1 MVSLS
6 NHDGATHGRIVT
18 LRSHCHPER
27 SQCHLSV
34 VEGRRTKDDN
44 ARSPQTGKM
53 TTLAAR
59 ADELRAQ
66 IEEANYRYYA
76 LDDPQ
81 ITDAEFDALLRELVE
96 LEREY
101 PELRTPDSPTQRVGA
116 AASQRFAPYAH
127 ARPMLSLANAVS
139 VDELRAF
146 DERARKLAGAAVEY
160 VCELKIDGLAIA
172 LDYRDGLLTR
182 GGTRGDG
189 RVGED
194 VTANLRTIR
203 TIPLRLRS
211 TSFDPSTGSGQA
223 ELRMTGFEVRG
234 EVYLRKSDFERLNTE
249 RERESLP
256 AFANPRNAA
265 SGGVR
270 QLDPALTA
278 KRRLSF
284 FAYQLAVDEG
294 DRSAPKTQWDALA
307 RLRTLGFPVNPHV
320 HRAATLDE
328 VIEYCTNSERKRDS
342 FDYEIDGVVVKV
354 NDFAQQ
360 ERLGVVARDPRWAI
374 AFKFK
379 PREARTKLIDIAIT
393 VGRTGTLNPSAVLA
407 PVQIGGV
414 TVKSAT
420 LHNVDYIKNND
431 IRIGDTVL
439 VTRAGD
445 VIPRVAGPVLSERT
459 GRERK
464 FKMPQRCPV
473 CGSDV
478 DHPPDEAMSRCTNA
492 ACPAQA
498 YERLRHF
505 ASRGAMDIEGIGDVL
520 AQQLT
525 ELNLVR
531 DIADTYK
538 LNESALADV
547 PRMGKKSIENLLR
560 NIEASKQRGPA
571 RLLYGLGIRFVGTQT
586 AQILAD
592 DFGTIDAMAAADEA
606 ELQRSE
612 GIGPEVARSVA
623 LFFKQQPN
631 REMIERLREAGVVM
645 SAPKRVKTGGALSG
659 KSFVLTGTLPNLT
672 REAAAE
678 MIVAAGGKVTGSVSK
693 KTDYVVA
700 GSEPGSKLTKAEQL
714 GIDIL
719 DESGLQALLE

>member
-1 MVSLS
+1 M
-6 NHDGATHGRIVT
+6 T
-18 LRSHCHPER
+18 
-27 SQCHLSV
+27 
-34 VEGRRTKDDN
+34 
-44 ARSPQTGKM
+44 SP
-53 TTLAAR
+53 AAR

-96 LEREY
+96 IEREH
-101 PELRTPDSPTQRVGA
+101 PELETPDSPTQRVGA
-116 AASQRFAPYAH
+116 PALQRFAPYEH

-146 DERARKLAGAAVEY
+146 DERARKLAGAGVEY

-172 LDYRDGLLTR
+172 LDYRDGSLTR

-194 VTANLRTIR
+194 VTANLRAVK
-203 TIPLRLRS
+203 TIPLRLRAVGS
-211 TSFDPSTGSGQA
+211 TPKFVEA
-223 ELRMTGFEVRG
+223 RG
-234 EVYLRKSDFERLNTE
+234 EVYLRKSDFERLNSE
-249 RERESLP
+249 REREGLA

-294 DRSAPKTQWDALA
+294 DRAAPKTQWDALA

-328 VIEYCTNSERKRDS
+328 VVEYCTNSERKRDS
-342 FDYEIDGVVVKV
+342 FDYEIDGVVIKV

-393 VGRTGTLNPSAVLA
+393 VGRTGTLNPSAVLN

-445 VIPRVAGPVLSERT
+445 VIPRVVGPILSERT

-478 DHPPDEAMSRCTNA
+478 DRPPDEAMSRCTNA

-505 ASRGAMDIEGIGDVL
+505 ASRGAMDIEGIGDVM

-538 LNESALADV
+538 LNEAALADV

-560 NIEASKQRGPA
+560 NVEASKQRGPA

-586 AQILAD
+586 AQILVD
-592 DFGTIDAMAAADEA
+592 DFGTIDAIAGADET

-631 REMIERLREAGVVM
+631 REMIERLRQAGVVM

-659 KSFVLTGTLPNLT
+659 KTFVLTGTLPNLT

-678 MIVAAGGKVTGSVSK
+678 LIVAAGGKVTGSVSK

-714 GIDIL
+714 GINIL
-719 DESGLQALLE
+719 DESGLQALLA

>member
-1 MVSLS
+1 
-6 NHDGATHGRIVT
+6 
-18 LRSHCHPER
+18 
-27 SQCHLSV
+27 
-34 VEGRRTKDDN
+34 
-44 ARSPQTGKM
+44 M
-53 TTLAAR
+53 TSRAAR
-59 ADELRAQ
+59 ADELRAG

-76 LDDPQ
+76 FDDPQ
-81 ITDAEFDALLRELVE
+81 ITDAEFDALLRELVD
-96 LEREY
+96 LERAH
-101 PELRTPDSPTQRVGA
+101 PELQTPDSPTQRVGV
-116 AASQRFAPYAH
+116 AASQRFAPYEH

-146 DERARKLAGAAVEY
+146 DERARKLAGADVDY
-160 VCELKIDGLAIA
+160 VCEPKIDGLAIA
-172 LDYRDGLLTR
+172 LDYRDGSLKR

-189 RVGED
+189 SVGED
-194 VTANLRTIR
+194 VTPNLRTIK
-203 TIPLRLRS
+203 TIPLRLRP
-211 TSFDPSTGSGQA
+211 TSFDK
-223 ELRMTGFEVRG
+223 LRMTGLEVRG
-234 EVYLRKSDFERLNTE
+234 EVYLRKSDFERLNGE
-249 RERESLP
+249 REREGLP

-284 FAYQLAVDEG
+284 FAYQLAVDDG
-294 DRSAPKTQWDALA
+294 DGSAPKTQWEALE
-307 RLRTLGFPVNPHV
+307 RLRSLGFPVNPYV
-320 HRAATLDE
+320 QRAATLDE
-328 VIEYCTNSERKRDS
+328 VIEYCTKSERERDS
-342 FDYEIDGVVVKV
+342 LDYEIDGVVVKV

-379 PREARTKLIDIAIT
+379 PREARTKLVDIAIT
-393 VGRTGTLNPSAVLA
+393 VGRTGTLNPSAVLT

-445 VIPRVAGPVLSERT
+445 VIPRVVGPVLSQRS

-464 FKMPQRCPV
+464 FKMPERCPV

-478 DHPPDEAMSRCTNA
+478 DHPPDEAMARCTNA

-538 LNESALADV
+538 LNETALADV

-571 RLLYGLGIRFVGTQT
+571 RLLYGLGIRFVGTRT
-586 AQILAD
+586 AQILVD
-592 DFGTIDAMAAADEA
+592 DLGTIDAIADADE
-606 ELQRSE
+606 ETLQRSE

-631 REMIERLREAGVVM
+631 REMIERLRDAGVVM
-645 SAPKRVKTGGALSG
+645 SAPKRVKTGEALTG
-659 KSFVLTGTLPNLT
+659 KTFVLTGTLPNLT
-672 REAAAE
+672 REQAME

-700 GSEPGSKLTKAEQL
+700 GSEPGSKLSKAEKL

-719 DESGLQALLE
+719 DEAALQELLA

>member
-1 MVSLS
+1 
-6 NHDGATHGRIVT
+6 
-18 LRSHCHPER
+18 
-27 SQCHLSV
+27 
-34 VEGRRTKDDN
+34 
-44 ARSPQTGKM
+44 M
-53 TTLAAR
+53 TSRAAR

-76 LDDPQ
+76 FDDPQ
-81 ITDAEFDALLRELVE
+81 ITDAEFDALLRELVD
-96 LEREY
+96 LERAH
-101 PELRTPDSPTQRVGA
+101 PELQTPDSPTQRVGA
-116 AASQRFAPYAH
+116 AASQRFAPYEH

-146 DERARKLAGAAVEY
+146 DERARKLAGADVDY
-160 VCELKIDGLAIA
+160 VCEPKIDGLAIA
-172 LDYRDGLLTR
+172 LDYRDGSLKR

-189 RVGED
+189 RVGEA
-194 VTANLRTIR
+194 VTPNLRTIK

-211 TSFDPSTGSGQA
+211 TSFDKLRTG
-223 ELRMTGFEVRG
+223 LEVRG
-234 EVYLRKSDFERLNTE
+234 EVYLRKSDFERLNGE
-249 RERESLP
+249 REREGLP

-284 FAYQLAVDEG
+284 FAYQLAVDDG
-294 DRSAPKTQWDALA
+294 DGSPPKTQWEALE
-307 RLRTLGFPVNPHV
+307 RLRSLGFPVNPHV
-320 HRAATLDE
+320 QRAATLDE
-328 VIEYCTNSERKRDS
+328 VIEYCTKSERERDS
-342 FDYEIDGVVVKV
+342 LDYEIDGVVIKV

-379 PREARTKLIDIAIT
+379 PREARTKLVDIAIT
-393 VGRTGTLNPSAVLA
+393 VGRTGTLNPSAVLT

-445 VIPRVAGPVLSERT
+445 VIPRVVGPVLSQRS

-464 FKMPQRCPV
+464 FKMPERCPV

-478 DHPPDEAMSRCTNA
+478 DHPPEEAMARCTNA

-538 LNESALADV
+538 LNETALADV

-586 AQILAD
+586 AQILVD
-592 DFGTIDAMAAADEA
+592 DFGTIDAIADADE
-606 ELQRSE
+606 EILQRSE

-623 LFFKQQPN
+623 LFFKQQAN

-645 SAPKRVKTGGALSG
+645 SAPKRVKTGEALTG
-659 KSFVLTGTLPNLT
+659 KTFVLTGTLPNLT
-672 REAAAE
+672 REEAME

-700 GSEPGSKLTKAEQL
+700 GSEPGSKLTKAEKL

-719 DESGLQALLE
+719 DEPALQAILTLRQTQGKGEA

>member
-1 MVSLS
+1 
-6 NHDGATHGRIVT
+6 
-18 LRSHCHPER
+18 
-27 SQCHLSV
+27 
-34 VEGRRTKDDN
+34 
-44 ARSPQTGKM
+44 M
-53 TTLAAR
+53 TSLAAR

-76 LDDPQ
+76 LDEPQ

-96 LEREY
+96 LERAN
-101 PELRTPDSPTQRVGA
+101 PELQTPDSPTQRVGA
-116 AASQRFAPYAH
+116 TASQRFAPYEH

-146 DERARKLAGAAVEY
+146 DERARKLAGAGVEY

-172 LDYRDGLLTR
+172 LDYRDGSLSR

-189 RVGED
+189 RIGED
-194 VTANLRTIR
+194 VTASLRTIR
-203 TIPLRLRS
+203 TIPLRLR
-211 TSFDPSTGSGQA
+211 PSTA
-223 ELRMTGFEVRG
+223 LRMTGSVPKFVEARG

-249 RERESLP
+249 REREGLP

-294 DRSAPKTQWDALA
+294 DGSAPKTQWEALE
-307 RLRTLGFPVNPHV
+307 RLRSLGLPVNPYV
-320 HRAATLDE
+320 RLATMLDE
-328 VIEYCTNSERKRDS
+328 VIEYCTNSERERDS
-342 FDYEIDGVVVKV
+342 LDYEIDGVVVKV

-379 PREARTKLIDIAIT
+379 PREARTKLVDIAIT
-393 VGRTGTLNPSAVLA
+393 VGRTGTLNPSAVLT

-445 VIPRVAGPVLSERT
+445 VIPRVVGPVLSERT

-464 FKMPQRCPV
+464 FKMPQRCPI

-478 DHPPDEAMSRCTNA
+478 DHPPDEAMARCTNA

-505 ASRGAMDIEGIGDVL
+505 ASRGTMDIEGIGDVL

-538 LNESALADV
+538 LNETALADV

-560 NIEASKQRGPA
+560 SIEASKQRGPA

-586 AQILAD
+586 AQILVD
-592 DFGTIDAMAAADEA
+592 DLGTIDAIADADE
-606 ELQRSE
+606 EMLQRSE

-631 REMIERLREAGVVM
+631 REMIERLREAGVLM
-645 SAPKRVKTGGALSG
+645 SGPKRLKAGGALRG
-659 KSFVLTGTLPNLT
+659 KTFVLTGTLPNLT
-672 REAAAE
+672 REEAME

-700 GSEPGSKLTKAEQL
+700 GSEPGSKLTKAEKL

-719 DESGLQALLE
+719 DEPDLQAILTLRQAQGNDEA

>member
-1 MVSLS
+1 MYGAIEQSGRMTSL
-6 NHDGATHGRIVT
+6 AV
-18 LRSHCHPER
+18 
-27 SQCHLSV
+27 
-34 VEGRRTKDDN
+34 
-44 ARSPQTGKM
+44 
-53 TTLAAR
+53 R

-81 ITDAEFDALLRELVE
+81 ITDAEFDTLLRELVE
-96 LEREY
+96 LERAN
-101 PELRTPDSPTQRVGA
+101 PELQTPDSPTQRVGTV
-116 AASQRFAPYAH
+116 ASQRFAPYEH

-146 DERARKLAGAAVEY
+146 DERARKLAGAAVKY

-172 LDYRDGLLTR
+172 LDYRDGSLLR

-189 RVGED
+189 RIGED
-194 VTANLRTIR
+194 VTASLRTIR

-211 TSFDPSTGSGQA
+211 TPFD
-223 ELRMTGFEVRG
+223 ELRVTGLEVRG
-234 EVYLRKSDFERLNTE
+234 EVYLRKSDFERLNGE
-249 RERESLP
+249 RERKGLP

-284 FAYQLAVDEG
+284 FAYQLAIDEG
-294 DRSAPKTQWDALA
+294 DGSAPTTQWDALE
-307 RLRTLGFPVNPHV
+307 RLRSFGLPVNPYV
-320 HRAATLDE
+320 RLAATLDE
-328 VIEYCTNSERKRDS
+328 VIEYCTNSERERDS
-342 FDYEIDGVVVKV
+342 LDYEIDGVVVKV
-354 NDFAQQ
+354 NDFSQQ

-379 PREARTKLIDIAIT
+379 PREARTKLVDIAIT
-393 VGRTGTLNPSAVLA
+393 VGRTGTLNPSAVLT

-445 VIPRVAGPVLSERT
+445 VIPRVVGPVVSERT

-478 DHPPDEAMSRCTNA
+478 DHPPDEAMARCTNA

-538 LNESALADV
+538 LNETALADV

-586 AQILAD
+586 AQILVD
-592 DFGTIDAMAAADEA
+592 DFGTIDAIADADE
-606 ELQRSE
+606 EILQRSE

-631 REMIERLREAGVVM
+631 REMIERLREAGIVM
-645 SAPKRVKTGGALSG
+645 SGPKRVKTGGALSG
-659 KSFVLTGTLPNLT
+659 KTFVLTGTLPNLT
-672 REAAAE
+672 REEAME

-700 GSEPGSKLTKAEQL
+700 GSEPGGKLTKAEKL

-719 DESGLQALLE
+719 DEPALQAILTLSKDEA

>member
-1 MVSLS
+1 
-6 NHDGATHGRIVT
+6 
-18 LRSHCHPER
+18 
-27 SQCHLSV
+27 
-34 VEGRRTKDDN
+34 
-44 ARSPQTGKM
+44 M
-53 TTLAAR
+53 TSLAAR

-96 LEREY
+96 IERAH
-101 PELRTPDSPTQRVGA
+101 PELETPDSPTQRVGA
-116 AASQRFAPYAH
+116 PALQRFAPYEH

-146 DERARKLAGAAVEY
+146 DERARKLAGAGVEY

-172 LDYRDGLLTR
+172 LDYRDGSLTR

-189 RVGED
+189 RAGED
-194 VTANLRTIR
+194 VTANLRAVK
-203 TIPLRLRS
+203 TIPLRLRAVGS
-211 TSFDPSTGSGQA
+211 TPKFVEA
-223 ELRMTGFEVRG
+223 RG
-234 EVYLRKSDFERLNTE
+234 EVYLRKSDFERLNGE
-249 RERESLP
+249 REREGLAS
-256 AFANPRNAA
+256 FANPRNAA

-294 DRSAPKTQWDALA
+294 DRAAPKTQWDALA

-328 VIEYCTNSERKRDS
+328 VVEYCTNSEKKRDS
-342 FDYEIDGVVVKV
+342 FDYEIDGVVIKV

-360 ERLGVVARDPRWAI
+360 GRLGVVARDPRWAI

-393 VGRTGTLNPSAVLA
+393 VGRTGTLNPSAVLN

-445 VIPRVAGPVLSERT
+445 VIPRVVGPILSERT

-478 DHPPDEAMSRCTNA
+478 DRPPDEAMSRCTNA

-505 ASRGAMDIEGIGDVL
+505 ASRGAMDIEGIGDVM

-547 PRMGKKSIENLLR
+547 PRTGKKSIENLLR

-586 AQILAD
+586 AQILVD
-592 DFGTIDAMAAADEA
+592 DFGTIDAIAGADETD
-606 ELQRSE
+606 LQRCE

-631 REMIERLREAGVVM
+631 REMIERLRQAGVVM

-659 KSFVLTGTLPNLT
+659 KTFVLTGILPNLT

-678 MIVAAGGKVTGSVSK
+678 LIVAAGGKVTGSVSK

-719 DESGLQALLE
+719 DEPGLQALLA